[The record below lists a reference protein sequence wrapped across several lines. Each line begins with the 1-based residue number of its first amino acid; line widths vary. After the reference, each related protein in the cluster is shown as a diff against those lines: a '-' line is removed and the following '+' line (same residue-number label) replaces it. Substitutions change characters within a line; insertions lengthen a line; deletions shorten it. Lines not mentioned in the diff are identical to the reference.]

1 MELDEEPEEDL
12 VGWLEEPVEVLE
24 DLLEGVEEVL
34 RLVLL
39 LLVVLRRVVL
49 VVPLGVV
56 VRMRVL
62 DEPEERTLLLTVV

>member
-24 DLLEGVEEVL
+24 DLVEDAEEVL
-34 RLVLL
+34 RLVL

>member
-12 VGWLEEPVEVLE
+12 VGWLDEPVEVLE
-24 DLLEGVEEVL
+24 DLVEGVEEVL
-34 RLVLL
+34 RLVL